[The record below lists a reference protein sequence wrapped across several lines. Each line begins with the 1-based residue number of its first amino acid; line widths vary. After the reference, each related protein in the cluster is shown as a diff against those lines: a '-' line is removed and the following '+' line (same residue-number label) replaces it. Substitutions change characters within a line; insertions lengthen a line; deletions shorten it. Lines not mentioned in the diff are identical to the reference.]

1 MQWQTI
7 NFSTVKR
14 DESFNEKW
22 KSLNLTV
29 SILKKHLAEQGLK
42 LNKDF
47 KFQTNAPNENFVTVD
62 FKDKDQALLIS
73 ITWESIRDNY
83 CQGRN

>member
-29 SILKKHLAEQGLK
+29 SILKKHLAE
-42 LNKDF
+42 
-47 KFQTNAPNENFVTVD
+47 
-62 FKDKDQALLIS
+62 
-73 ITWESIRDNY
+73 
-83 CQGRN
+83 